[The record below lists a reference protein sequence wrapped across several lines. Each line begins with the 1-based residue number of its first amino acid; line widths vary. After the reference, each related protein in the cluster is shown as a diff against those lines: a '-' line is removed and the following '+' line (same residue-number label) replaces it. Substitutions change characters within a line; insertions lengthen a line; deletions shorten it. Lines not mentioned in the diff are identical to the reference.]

1 MAAYVISDVRVRDQ
15 DAFKIYRTRAAESI
29 SKQGGKYLVRGGDI
43 QTLEGEWA
51 PSTIIIV
58 EFPSL
63 EQARSWYASPDY
75 ASALEVRDKALTRNL
90 ILVDDI
96 GLAT

>member
-15 DAFKIYRTRAAESI
+15 DAFQIYRARAAESI
-29 SKQGGKYLVRGGDI
+29 GKHGGKYLVRGGGI
-43 QTLEGEWA
+43 QTLEGEWV

-58 EFPSL
+58 EFPSP

-75 ASALEVRDKALTRNL
+75 AFALEVRDKALTRNL